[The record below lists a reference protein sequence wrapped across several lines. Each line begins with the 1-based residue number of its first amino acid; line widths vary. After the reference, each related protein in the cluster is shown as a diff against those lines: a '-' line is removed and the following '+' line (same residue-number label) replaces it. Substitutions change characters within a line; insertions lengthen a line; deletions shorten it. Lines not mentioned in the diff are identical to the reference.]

1 MARPLQAPSQISSRP
16 LRKCVLI
23 WLRNILLAIFSV
35 ILLVM
40 LFIGVETWRR
50 QQSAL
55 SILGN
60 DPIMSKQ
67 LLNLK
72 FIKQEVKV
80 DPVLLNWKPTSP
92 EVINYFEADGDQRAV
107 FDRLVKFAQENGW
120 SNISQYD
127 GNQNDIRFSAEKT
140 DFTLHVRVYP
150 KEQEKI
156 IVYIH
161 NQ

>member
-1 MARPLQAPSQISSRP
+1 MARPLQASSQVSSRP

-40 LFIGVETWRR
+40 MFVGVEPWRR

-92 EVINYFEADGDQRAV
+92 EVINYFEADGDQRAI

-120 SNISQYD
+120 KDRTIDMEGEPLY
-127 GNQNDIRFSAEKT
+127 FSASKNQT
-140 DFTLHVRVYP
+140 TI
-150 KEQEKI
+150 KI
-156 IVYIH
+156 YIQD
-161 NQ
+161 NKITIQRS

>member
-1 MARPLQAPSQISSRP
+1 MARPLQAPSQVSSRP

-23 WLRNILLAIFSV
+23 WLRNILLAIFLV

-40 LFIGVETWRR
+40 LFVGVETWRR

-55 SILGN
+55 SVLGN

-67 LLNLK
+67 LLNMR

-92 EVINYFEADGDQRAV
+92 EVINYFETDGDQRAV

-120 SNISQYD
+120 KEPYTSTGDNSLF
-127 GNQNDIRFSAEKT
+127 FSAQKDNT
-140 DFTLHVRVYP
+140 TINIFIKKDSRVVSI
-150 KEQEKI
+150 QRS
-156 IVYIH
+156 
-161 NQ
+161 

>member
-1 MARPLQAPSQISSRP
+1 MARPLQAPSQVSSRP

-23 WLRNILLAIFSV
+23 WLRNILLAIFLV
-35 ILLVM
+35 VLLVM
-40 LFIGVETWRR
+40 LFVGVETWRR

-55 SILGN
+55 SVLGN

-67 LLNLK
+67 LLNMK
-72 FIKQEVKV
+72 FIKQEVKIN
-80 DPVLLNWKPTSP
+80 PVLLNWKPTSP
-92 EVINYFEADGDQRAV
+92 EVINYFEANGDQRAI

-120 SNISQYD
+120 SNISQYN

-140 DFTLHVRVYP
+140 DFTLYVRVYP
-150 KEQEKI
+150 KDQEKI